1 MTVVR
6 ALSSSYW
13 GHLLATLGDYRTLPT
28 TARLLWQKSAAH
40 EIHAIITHFTM
51 PAESLVATRKRRRNA
66 GLRLKQLIE
75 LEEHHDNALPAFPT
89 TEDDENVALL
99 FQEDGEDEEF
109 EDPELKGLD
118 SESDENGDA
127 DDADDD
133 DGPQLPKSAPDDE
146 QLSDSELSEL
156 DLDLS
161 EGERELQKQEKI
173 AKKRKK
179 TQLIPEIKKRP
190 TTSAPAPKKQPTP
203 QVTLEAL
210 MLASRRLSLRSLV
223 VKNTNALVS
232 RLKEDEERR
241 KTMTPVVRP
250 QYRQMTQ
257 EERLA
262 EAVETERRNVLALH
276 LFRQQEVVK
285 KEQRRMN
292 MLSRRPPLVDVVRF
306 ELKETFITPGEE
318 VEEWRKLHRLLDKFK
333 RKPTRKRQIQ
343 EYLDR
348 FKVEPGV
355 LRRDLPHFEPWDG
368 DDGEDDEA
376 EAEDGVIEQTP
387 EHTPEPT
394 PEPTTEA
401 APDTATE
408 PIEVKT
414 EEPEEMDVDVK
425 PESTDA
431 NGDTPQE
438 VKVKV
443 EPKEEE
449 ALSLATP
456 KRVTFAE
463 DADVSLEYDLDL
475 DLDLVPKEEDK
486 KVPIHEAYEPLA
498 TGELFHGPVQRVARQ
513 RVYLYDFEDPRY
525 TETLIKSYVLGPQ
538 STLPASHRFKDLKT
552 IFKSGGRDDY
562 GAAAAKKKIQAEHD
576 ALLTLVATWTEEEP
590 MFDRLRKL
598 PRLGIRQEVVD
609 ESDDDQGDN
618 GATIT
623 ITTEAPLG
631 LYLPN
636 NNKKTCM
643 ILGKEVRYFDPHLG
657 VPYATV
663 DDLELIKEIERGLIP
678 WYSFAAG
685 TNDTGPI
692 EIYLGHRERSR
703 HAKGV
708 PPGFA

>member
-1 MTVVR
+1 
-6 ALSSSYW
+6 
-13 GHLLATLGDYRTLPT
+13 
-28 TARLLWQKSAAH
+28 
-40 EIHAIITHFTM
+40 M
-51 PAESLVATRKRRRNA
+51 PAESLVATRKRRQNA

-75 LEEHHDNALPAFPT
+75 LEEHHENVLLAFPT

-99 FQEDGEDEEF
+99 FQEDGEDDEF
-109 EDPELKGLD
+109 EDPELQALD
-118 SESDENGDA
+118 SESDENEDQGDE
-127 DDADDD
+127 D
-133 DGPQLPKSAPDDE
+133 DGETPQLPKDAPDDE

-190 TTSAPAPKKQPTP
+190 ATSAPAPKKQPTP
-203 QVTLEAL
+203 QISVESL

-250 QYRQMTQ
+250 QYKQLTQ

-285 KEQRRMN
+285 KEQRRN
-292 MLSRRPPLVDVVRF
+292 QMLSRRHALVDVVRF
-306 ELKETFITPGEE
+306 ELKETYITPGEE
-318 VEEWRKLHRLLDKFK
+318 VEEWRKLYRLLDKYK
-333 RKPTRKRQIQ
+333 RKPTRKRQVQ

-355 LRRDLPHFEPWDG
+355 LMKDLPHFEPWEG
-368 DDGEDDEA
+368 DDGDEG
-376 EAEDGVIEQTP
+376 EDGEGDVVEQTP
-387 EHTPEPT
+387 EQTPEPT
-394 PEPTTEA
+394 PEA
-401 APDTATE
+401 AEPEPELE
-408 PIEVKT
+408 PIKVKS
-414 EEPEEMDVDVK
+414 EEPDAMDVDVK
-425 PESTDA
+425 DEANEVEEKGEEDEEDEQEEGLVKPEL
-431 NGDTPQE
+431 
-438 VKVKV
+438 
-443 EPKEEE
+443 KEEE
-449 ALSLATP
+449 GLRLATP

-463 DADVSLEYDLDL
+463 DAANTSLDFDLD
-475 DLDLVPKEEDK
+475 DLDLVPKEEEK
-486 KVPIHEAYEPLA
+486 KVPVHEYYEPLA
-498 TGELFHGPVQRVARQ
+498 TGELFHGPMQRVARQ

-525 TETLIKSYVLGPQ
+525 TETLIKTYVLGPQ
-538 STLPASHRFKDLKT
+538 SILPGSHRFKDLKT

-576 ALLTLVATWTEEEP
+576 ALLTLVTTWTEEEP

-609 ESDDDQGDN
+609 ESDDDQNDN

-663 DDLELIKEIERGLIP
+663 DDLELAKEIERGLIP

-692 EIYLGHRERSR
+692 EIYLGHRERIR